1 MSEPA
6 PAALSRKELY
16 TLVASAVAGLSQ
28 TMLQLI
34 VFRGLQG
41 LGGGGLISLAFTVV
55 SDVVSPRERGK
66 YQGFFGAVFG
76 IASVAGPA
84 NLPAA
89 VAKLSPAEAADFS
102 DTDLSAVMESPTV
115 VAHLPEPVR
124 SVVQQ
129 AFTDGLDRVFLVAAL
144 IAAVTIVLTLFMPN
158 LALRGSAPA
167 RTGDDPDAAAAEIR
181 ADTAP

>member
-6 PAALSRKELY
+6 PAALSRKEL
-16 TLVASAVAGLSQ
+16 SALAGLPQ

-41 LGGGGLISLAFTVV
+41 LGGGLISLAFTVV